1 MSADKPKPGNSKN
14 LPASPAVPARKIVLF
29 RRVDWITF
37 ALTTLLV
44 FIGITSPWLR
54 TWIGRFRGACGRIDV
69 RGCAPSARV
78 PGMDALH
85 MAFHAD
91 PVLEYRLAGG
101 VVVGGGG
108 RVCMRS
114 AGLDGVAR
122 EQLLLEGIAD
132 FKGLDR
138 RLEEAICCVSG
149 FVAGMLLGFN
159 GIAWSQ
165 AVIVE
170 VYTFSV
176 LSYMAVLV
184 CLFRWIYAPE
194 QRKYLYWT
202 FFWFGICFTNHQTLI
217 VAAIGWKSPSWRPTR
232 NSAAICSSGIA

>member
-1 MSADKPKPGNSKN
+1 MSADKTKPGNSKN

-101 VVVGGGG
+101 LS
-108 RVCMRS
+108 S
-114 AGLDGVAR
+114 A
-122 EQLLLEGIAD
+122 
-132 FKGLDR
+132 
-138 RLEEAICCVSG
+138 
-149 FVAGMLLGFN
+149 
-159 GIAWSQ
+159 
-165 AVIVE
+165 
-170 VYTFSV
+170 
-176 LSYMAVLV
+176 
-184 CLFRWIYAPE
+184 
-194 QRKYLYWT
+194 
-202 FFWFGICFTNHQTLI
+202 
-217 VAAIGWKSPSWRPTR
+217 VAARLHGGLLALMVSRGSSCCLKELRISRDWIGVWKRPFAACPALWRGCC
-232 NSAAICSSGIA
+232 SALMALRGARR